1 MFQLMALMFSSHKRG
16 NPLPGALYAGTKMS
30 EFGEIIDKITQKQ
43 VALSRAYKIET
54 VSMLS

>member
-16 NPLPGALYAGTKMS
+16 NLLPGALCAWTKMS

-43 VALSRAYKIET
+43 VALSRESKIET

>member
-16 NPLPGALYAGTKMS
+16 NPLPGALCAGTKMS

-43 VALSRAYKIET
+43 VALSRAY
-54 VSMLS
+54 